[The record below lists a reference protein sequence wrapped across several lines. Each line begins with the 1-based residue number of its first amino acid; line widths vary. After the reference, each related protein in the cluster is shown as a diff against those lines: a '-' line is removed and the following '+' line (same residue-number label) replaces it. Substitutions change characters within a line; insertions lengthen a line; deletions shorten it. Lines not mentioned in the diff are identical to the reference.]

1 MMRMPLTHI
10 KIAKDL
16 QELTLHGSKEFPVA
30 LYETTMS
37 MDSMDFLPLHWHK
50 EIQFVYLKS
59 GRAKYRIGAD
69 ILVLEEGEG
78 LFINA
83 SQLHEA
89 KPFQM
94 EQAIVYCIN
103 VDPIIIGGHEGSIF
117 ITNYVQPYLTNQ
129 RLPYV
134 KLTKELSQ
142 KVACMADVLREQD
155 AFFQLKVWRELLY
168 IWELMLTQS
177 LLTEEIMDPSIIVQQ
192 ERAKVMLNFLH
203 THYQQKITLEDLAKH
218 VYVSRAECS
227 RYFKKIIGLTPFTYL
242 LQYRLRKSIELLKDD
257 EQTVTMIAANTG
269 FSTVSYYIEKFKEYT
284 GYSPHVYR
292 KKFLQNIKL

>member
-1 MMRMPLTHI
+1 M
-10 KIAKDL
+10 A
-16 QELTLHGSKEFPVA
+16 
-30 LYETTMS
+30 
-37 MDSMDFLPLHWHK
+37 
-50 EIQFVYLKS
+50 EI
-59 GRAKYRIGAD
+59 
-69 ILVLEEGEG
+69 
-78 LFINA
+78 
-83 SQLHEA
+83 
-89 KPFQM
+89 
-94 EQAIVYCIN
+94 
-103 VDPIIIGGHEGSIF
+103 
-117 ITNYVQPYLTNQ
+117 
-129 RLPYV
+129 
-134 KLTKELSQ
+134 
-142 KVACMADVLREQD
+142 LREQD
-155 AFFQLKVWRELLY
+155 AFYQLKVWRELLY

-242 LQYRLRKSIELLKDD
+242 LQYRLRKSIELLRDD
-257 EQTVTMIAANTG
+257 EQTVTIIAANTG